1 MRAHDGPTITND
13 HHRFKVQPDQDLVAA
28 ATTLA
33 EAVIGQKYLTRS
45 RRHHHRCC
53 NWSTYCWLL
62 TIILGGWL
70 VPTEAGP
77 RYSSR
82 IVETKSGAIRG
93 VILELNSKYL
103 EPVEVFKAVPYATPP
118 VGNLRLEPPKKLPP
132 WKGTKL
138 ADTFGRVCPQSF
150 PDINNRTAALLFM
163 PKGRYQHL
171 KRLIP
176 LLANQSEDCLT
187 LNIYVPGS
195 GSRGLE
201 APYSIFFY
209 IHGEAYDWGSG
220 NPYDGSILAS
230 YGHVIVITV
239 NFRLGILGFLKTRAS
254 TSPGSGGNLG
264 LMDIILALQWV
275 RDNIAA
281 FGGDPKRVTL
291 AGHDT
296 GAALANMI
304 LISKAGKGLIHRA
317 ILLSG
322 SALSPWALIPEPDAI
337 RLEVSQQM
345 ACHLLVDPPPGKPA
359 LKPSTDDI
367 TDCLRDKPLE
377 ALMGV
382 RLTNVRFMPSWGPF
396 LPLENSLDPEFA
408 MEHSGEG
415 FITSELMLGMTTTE
429 SYNDFSAADIQ
440 YGLEEEQRNRLLRT
454 FIRNAFTFHLNE
466 IFSAVRN
473 EYTDWDK
480 PIQHP
485 INIRDSTMEALSD
498 GHTVAPLIKVAY
510 LHARRGAKTYMFHFG
525 YQSKESEYPQRL
537 GSVRGEDLPYILG
550 LPLVQGVPSFPQNY
564 SRQDMGVNEAVLNFV
579 SNFCKTGD
587 PNDAGHQTPLLH
599 PDYGTAKER
608 TRFRG
613 ITWDTFET
621 ATQQYL
627 SISTKPKMRSHYRGH
642 KMALWLNLI
651 PQLHRPGDP
660 EVSMRH
666 HHFRERD
673 PHYYAGSV
681 RAESFSRP
689 RMYGNGI
696 INDAQESRLE
706 SFGTEC
712 TPDPTMGEVL
722 QEGNTDGGLLSEEEE
737 EELLEKLA
745 NRHYYSYTA
754 ALGVTVGV
762 GCLLLLLNMLI
773 FAGIY
778 YQRDRSRRRKS
789 QTSSG
794 SGSGSGSRNNGSP
807 SPDEADIPLT
817 TIPSPSPTKAKRSHE
832 PPPSYATLPKRNS
845 GNNHQHHLLQQ
856 QQQSPQGVELT
867 KDPNPTTAS
876 LGRSGS
882 LSYKQQNT
890 LPETFS
896 LQQQTALT
904 MNESVSQ
911 HHQPSTDAADTNHHY
926 HIQTLPR
933 AAKSAPLPPIRSS
946 SNSACSSSPNAGSV
960 LVVPISGSPCSSASP
975 PPSTESILHSAVATQ
990 TGTPLTSILV
1000 NSSNHHHHH
1009 HHQHRQPQPHMAGVV
1024 GNSNII
1030 TVDLVNST
1038 NPKHSNSGG
1047 SSYGPR
1053 SNHFI
1058 GSTSLGNNSSNT
1070 HHHHHH
1076 LHHHA
1081 SSSGGVGDG
1090 GGGNCGVGTVGSGS
1104 VGLGGSG
1111 NLTGSMANQNQ
1122 PSTSGMNPVPG
1133 AGSASTLKKR
1143 VQIQEITV

>member
-1 MRAHDGPTITND
+1 MEPISLPNPYRC
-13 HHRFKVQPDQDLVAA
+13 VS
-28 ATTLA
+28 
-33 EAVIGQKYLTRS
+33 IGDYHWKTYFIRS
-45 RRHHHRCC
+45 
-53 NWSTYCWLL
+53 STVEFP
-62 TIILGGWL
+62 IILFDL
-70 VPTEAGP
+70 
-77 RYSSR
+77 
-82 IVETKSGAIRG
+82 
-93 VILELNSKYL
+93 
-103 EPVEVFKAVPYATPP
+103 
-118 VGNLRLEPPKKLPP
+118 LR
-132 WKGTKL
+132 
-138 ADTFGRVCPQSF
+138 FH
-150 PDINNRTAALLFM
+150 LL
-163 PKGRYQHL
+163 
-171 KRLIP
+171 
-176 LLANQSEDCLT
+176 
-187 LNIYVPGS
+187 
-195 GSRGLE
+195 
-201 APYSIFFY
+201 
-209 IHGEAYDWGSG
+209 
-220 NPYDGSILAS
+220 
-230 YGHVIVITV
+230 
-239 NFRLGILGFLKTRAS
+239 ILGPDGALYTRVTEKSTWTACFLKTRAS
-254 TSPGSGGNLG
+254 PSPGSGGNLG

-291 AGHDT
+291 VGHDT
-296 GAALANMI
+296 GAALANMV
-304 LISKAGKGLIHRA
+304 LISKSGKGLINRA

-322 SALSPWALIPEPDAI
+322 TALSPWALIPDPDAI
-337 RLEVSQQM
+337 RLEVSHQM
-345 ACHLLVDPPPGKPA
+345 ACHLLVEPPPGKPA
-359 LKPSTDDI
+359 RKPSTDDI
-367 TDCLRDKPLE
+367 TECLRDKPLE

-382 RLTNVRFMPSWGPF
+382 KLTTVRFMPSWGPF
-396 LPLENSLDPEFA
+396 LPLEDSLDPEFA

-429 SYNDFSAADIQ
+429 SYNDFSASDIQ

-454 FIRNAFTFHLNE
+454 YIRNAFTFHLNE

-550 LPLVQGVPSFPQNY
+550 LPLVQGIPWFPQNY

-587 PNDAGHQTPLLH
+587 PNDAGHQAPLLH

-613 ITWDTFET
+613 ILWDTFET
-621 ATQQYL
+621 TTQQYL

-689 RMYGNGI
+689 RMYGSGI

-722 QEGNTDGGLLSEEEE
+722 QEGNPDGGVLSEEEE

-789 QTSSG
+789 QAGSS
-794 SGSGSGSRNNGSP
+794 SGSGSGSRNNGSA

-817 TIPSPSPTKAKRSHE
+817 TIPSPSPSKMKRDHE
-832 PPPSYATLPKRNS
+832 SPPSYATLPKRNS
-845 GNNHQHHLLQQ
+845 GSNHQQQPKGGPSIKDTNLTTATLGRAGSFSHKQQILPETFASHHQQ
-856 QQQSPQGVELT
+856 QQQPPHTTLT
-867 KDPNPTTAS
+867 ITS
-876 LGRSGS
+876 
-882 LSYKQQNT
+882 
-890 LPETFS
+890 
-896 LQQQTALT
+896 
-904 MNESVSQ
+904 NEPSRQYHHQSNIATDTIHQ
-911 HHQPSTDAADTNHHY
+911 HHHH
-926 HIQTLPR
+926 QTLPR
-933 AAKSAPLPPIRSS
+933 AGKSAPLPPIRSS
-946 SNSACSSSPNAGSV
+946 SNNASSPSPP
-960 LVVPISGSPCSSASP
+960 LVGGPHQVTVISGSPSSGATL
-975 PPSTESILHSAVATQ
+975 PPSTAGGTQ
-990 TGTPLTSILV
+990 TGAPLTSILV
-1000 NSSNHHHHH
+1000 NNSNPHHHT
-1009 HHQHRQPQPHMAGVV
+1009 HHQRHQQQGAAGVAA
-1024 GNSNII
+1024 NSNII

-1038 NPKHSNSGG
+1038 NPKHASGGGPGGG
-1047 SSYGPR
+1047 SSYSAH
-1053 SNHFI
+1053 SNNFI
-1058 GSTSLGNNSSNT
+1058 GSSSLANTSGT

-1076 LHHHA
+1076 MHHHA
-1081 SSSGGVGDG
+1081 SP
-1090 GGGNCGVGTVGSGS
+1090 
-1104 VGLGGSG
+1104 GGSG
-1111 NLTGSMANQNQ
+1111 NPTVSLANPCQ
-1122 PSTSGMNPVPG
+1122 PSSSVAAAASHASTSTLGANTGPG
-1133 AGSASTLKKR
+1133 SGSTLKKR
-1143 VQIQEITV
+1143 VQIQEVTV